1 MAVWEDVYEKLILVE
16 GWARDGATMHDIA
29 DNLNI
34 SRTTL
39 YNLMD
44 KHKELKKAVKNGK
57 EVIDYAVENALLK
70 KALNGD
76 VTAQIFWLK
85 NRKSKQ
91 WRDSHNLDLSGEIK
105 TPESDMEIIREKI
118 AQIKEKNKL
127 PNIES
132 QIDK

>member
-16 GWARDGATMHDIA
+16 GWARDGATMQDIA

-85 NRKSKQ
+85 NRKSAQ
-91 WRDSHNLDLSGEIK
+91 WRDRHDLEHSGKIEM
-105 TPESDMEIIREKI
+105 PQIIITK
-118 AQIKEKNKL
+118 
-127 PNIES
+127 
-132 QIDK
+132 